1 VFCNIAS
8 HDFIPWYFWTL
19 SLCPTTQQIR
29 ERSSKKTTVSND
41 ASENSEEPQEKTIKF
56 RNYQPRDAALV
67 KAFVNKDD
75 KEESSL
81 AKDSSQPV
89 IADSD
94 IIKNE
99 LRQFQDEEELNILPK
114 NNNWDLKK
122 QLEPKLEK
130 LRRRTQRAIVD
141 ILREKMA
148 EESESEEDEGEVEGE
163 M

>member
-1 VFCNIAS
+1 
-8 HDFIPWYFWTL
+8 
-19 SLCPTTQQIR
+19 
-29 ERSSKKTTVSND
+29 
-41 ASENSEEPQEKTIKF
+41 
-56 RNYQPRDAALV
+56 
-67 KAFVNKDD
+67 VNKDD